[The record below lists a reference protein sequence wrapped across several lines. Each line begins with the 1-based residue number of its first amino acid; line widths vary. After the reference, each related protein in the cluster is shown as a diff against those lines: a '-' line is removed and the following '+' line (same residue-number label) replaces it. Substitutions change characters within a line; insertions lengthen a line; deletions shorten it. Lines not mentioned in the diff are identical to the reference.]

1 MTVSPTSVTVV
12 VTTKDRAELAREAL
26 LSVANQSHP
35 PQQVIVVDD
44 GSAQPFVPPDLGIPV
59 EVIRNDFPLGPSAAR
74 NQALAKT
81 SGHWV
86 TFLDDDDTLD
96 PEMIE
101 RSVAAAADSELPE
114 PVSVLSGAA
123 IVTPA
128 GEVLKVRLPP
138 SLVRGQHYFLE
149 DLENKGSFQT
159 HATLVAP
166 TEVVREI
173 GGFDESLRGS
183 EHDDF
188 FLRLNAVSSIQ
199 GIPDVLYSIRAHDGP
214 RLSKALLERA
224 EGMGRTVSKHRAT
237 FSEHPRRFSAY
248 LATMGM
254 TYLRAGIWGKAVV
267 AMARAVWVDPLRSRN
282 YLWLLA
288 ALAGPYA
295 LRVFRWG
302 KRRLGS

>member
-1 MTVSPTSVTVV
+1 MTESTASVTVV

-26 LSVANQSHP
+26 LSVANQSYP
-35 PQQVIVVDD
+35 PQQLIVVDD
-44 GSAQPFVPPDLGIPV
+44 GSAQPFVPSDLGIPV

-74 NQALAKT
+74 NQALSKT
-81 SGHWV
+81 NSDWV
-86 TFLDDDDTLD
+86 TFLDDDDILD

-101 RSVAAAADSELPE
+101 RSLTAAASSKLPA

-128 GEVLKVRLPP
+128 GETLKVRRPP
-138 SLVRGQHYFLE
+138 SLVKGQHYFLE

-166 TEVVREI
+166 TEVVRQI

-188 FLRLNAVSSIQ
+188 FLRLNAVSSIE

-224 EGMGRTVSKHRAT
+224 EGMQRTVSKHHDI

-254 TYLRAGIWGKAVV
+254 TYLRAGVWGKAVA
-267 AMARAVWVDPLRSRN
+267 AMGRAVWVDPLRSRN
-282 YLWLLA
+282 YPWLLA

-295 LRVFRWG
+295 LCVFRWG
-302 KRRLGS
+302 KRRLRS